1 MQRTNYPL
9 LLMLFLF
16 FAVPSMA
23 HSQCSVVVQDT
34 LLPGLNLQ
42 LIATPISGVA
52 PFTYTWTI
60 QGSQGGNIT
69 PIYSSTTGDT
79 VLVGAS
85 DLFVNYGCVLISV
98 CMQDSTGCTNCIS
111 DTAYTNAIVCYSA
124 FDTTETQPGQLMI
137 MLPNFVPQHV
147 GFTIITWEENGGQQS
162 APLVNGVGFLNYTP
176 SVYNASGY
184 DVPVCVQTMFYNS
197 GFFCISCDTLHI
209 SAAAPNGIGGQEEAY
224 YSVAPHPVSH
234 TLYVRLAQPAA
245 QATLQL
251 CNLNG
256 QLLHTTIITGEAGVD
271 MQNFA
276 PGVYVMQLQMN
287 GFTSIRKIVRY

>member
-1 MQRTNYPL
+1 MHRTPFAFL
-9 LLMLFLF
+9 LLF
-16 FAVPSMA
+16 FFVAPSMA

-34 LLPGLNLQ
+34 LLPGFNLQ
-42 LIATPISGVA
+42 LTATPLSGVA

-60 QGSQGGNIT
+60 QGGQGGNIT

-79 VLVGAS
+79 VLVDAS
-85 DLFVNYGCVLISV
+85 DLFANYGCVLISV

-124 FDTTETQPGQLMI
+124 FDTAETQPGQLMI

-147 GFTIITWEENGGQQS
+147 GFTLITWEENGQQQS
-162 APLVNGVGFLNYTP
+162 APLVNGIGFLNYNP

-209 SAAAPNGIGGQEEAY
+209 SAADPNGIGWQEEAY
-224 YSVAPHPVSH
+224 YSIAPHPVSH
-234 TLYVRLAQPAA
+234 TLNVRLAQPAA
-245 QATLQL
+245 HAMLQL

-256 QLLHTTIITGEAGVD
+256 QLLHTTTITSEAALD
-271 MQNFA
+271 MQSYA
-276 PGVYVMQLQMN
+276 AGVYVLQLHAD
-287 GFTSIRKIVRY
+287 GFTSARKIVRY